1 MLPNLAALSL
11 VATGAKDDVNA
22 KRQKTL
28 EEAWEEAEEEQEM
41 EEALAP
47 ALAELRAK
55 AEALRENYRA
65 EKRAAPVRKEVFDKE
80 DLVREILS
88 ALRNDTIDGWEICQM
103 VGRWCSLD
111 KARRAACDN
120 AFWDEM
126 SQRIWGEAPKQLF
139 GAAFI
144 TPRNRFIW
152 TCDLERDIRR
162 GARKLTE
169 DNRYANVKRFVLA
182 AIAGS
187 GHSAYKVLSHASE
200 ALRDD
205 EDVVRAAVRKNA
217 LALQYASPRLQA
229 LGKQF
234 LEVDPREMSWVDWSN
249 QGHGLDPTEFQLKW
263 ATAVLLLLL
272 TDDWDKLS
280 VKKIARRL
288 MEDAEFYAHRPELKR
303 LVDAVLKY
311 TLRLRAE
318 GAVYYQNNA
327 Y

>member
-11 VATGAKDDVNA
+11 VATGAKDDVNT

-28 EEAWEEAEEEQEM
+28 LDAWEEAEEEREM

-47 ALAELRAK
+47 KMAELRK
-55 AEALRENYRA
+55 NYQE

-88 ALRNDTIDGWEICQM
+88 ALRNDDIDGWEICQM
-103 VGRWCSLD
+103 VARWCGLD
-111 KARRAACDN
+111 KARRAVCDN

-126 SQRIWGEAPKQLF
+126 GQRIFGGAPKR
-139 GAAFI
+139 I
-144 TPRNRFIW
+144 YSVHHSTPQQRFRW
-152 TCDLERDIRR
+152 TCQAEHDIRR

-182 AIAGS
+182 AIHAS
-187 GHSAYKVLSHASE
+187 DDSAYKVLSLASE
-200 ALRDD
+200 PLRDD

-217 LALQYASPRLQA
+217 LAFQYASPRLKA

-234 LEVDPREMSWVDWSN
+234 VELDPLEVNWVTN
-249 QGHGLDPTEFQLKW
+249 DPTEFQLEW
-263 ATAVLLLLL
+263 GTDVLLLLL
-272 TDDWDKLS
+272 TGNWDDLT
-280 VKKIARRL
+280 VNVMRRRL
-288 MEDAEFYAHRPELKR
+288 MSDAEFYAHREEFKR
-303 LVDAVLKY
+303 LVDAVVKHM
-311 TLRLRAE
+311 LRLRAE

>member
-11 VATGAKDDVNA
+11 VATGAKDDANT

-28 EEAWEEAEEEQEM
+28 LDAWEEADEEREM

-47 ALAELRAK
+47 KMAE
-55 AEALRENYRA
+55 LRENYRQ
-65 EKRAAPVRKEVFDKE
+65 EKRAARVRKEVFDKD

-88 ALRNDTIDGWEICQM
+88 ALRNDDIDGWEICKM
-103 VGRWCSLD
+103 VGRWCGLD

-162 GARKLTE
+162 GARNLTD

-187 GHSAYKVLSHASE
+187 DDSAYKVLSHASE

-205 EDVVRAAVRKNA
+205 KDVVRAAVRKNA

-229 LGKQF
+229 LGKQL
-234 LEVDPREMSWVDWSN
+234 LEVELPLLLSWEDWSTME
-249 QGHGLDPTEFQLKW
+249 PTEFQLKW
-263 ATAVLLLLL
+263 ATDVLLLLL
-272 TDDWDKLS
+272 MNDWGKLT
-280 VKKIARRL
+280 VRKIAKRL
-288 MEDAEFYAHRPELKR
+288 MEDAEFYAHKPELKR
-303 LVDAVLKY
+303 LVDAAMKY

-318 GAVYYQNNA
+318 GAVIY
-327 Y
+327 

>member
-11 VATGAKDDVNA
+11 VATGAKDDVNT

-28 EEAWEEAEEEQEM
+28 LDAWEEAEEEREM

-47 ALAELRAK
+47 KMAELRK
-55 AEALRENYRA
+55 NYQEER
-65 EKRAAPVRKEVFDKE
+65 RAAPVRNEVFDKD

-88 ALRNDTIDGWEICQM
+88 ALRNDDIDGWEICKM
-103 VGRWCSLD
+103 VGRWCGLD

-144 TPRNRFIW
+144 TARNRFIW
-152 TCDLERDIRR
+152 TCDVERDIRR
-162 GARKLTE
+162 GARKLP
-169 DNRYANVKRFVLA
+169 DDRYANVKRFVLA
-182 AIAGS
+182 AIHAS
-187 GHSAYKVLSHASE
+187 DISAYKVLSLASE

-205 EDVVRAAVRKNA
+205 EDVVRAAVGKNA

-234 LEVDPREMSWVDWSN
+234 LEVDPLAMSWMDWRTN
-249 QGHGLDPTEFQLKW
+249 DPTEFQLEW
-263 ATAVLLLLL
+263 ATDVVLLLLM
-272 TDDWDKLS
+272 DDWDKLT
-280 VKKIARRL
+280 VRKIAKRL
-288 MEDAEFYAHRPELKR
+288 MEDAEFYAHKPEFKR
-303 LVDAVLKY
+303 LVDAAMKY

>member
-1 MLPNLAALSL
+1 MLPNLEALSL
-11 VATGAKDDVNA
+11 VATGAKDDVDA

-28 EEAWEEAEEEQEM
+28 LDAWEEAEEEREM

-47 ALAELRAK
+47 KMAELRK
-55 AEALRENYRA
+55 NYQE

-88 ALRNDTIDGWEICQM
+88 ALRNDDIDGWDICKM
-103 VGRWCSLD
+103 VARWCGLD

-126 SQRIWGEAPKQLF
+126 GQRIFGGAPKR
-139 GAAFI
+139 I
-144 TPRNRFIW
+144 YSVDHSTPQQRFRW
-152 TCDLERDIRR
+152 TCQAEHDIRR

-182 AIAGS
+182 AIHAS
-187 GHSAYKVLSHASE
+187 DDSAYKVLSLASE

-217 LALQYASPRLQA
+217 LAFQYASPRLKA

-234 LEVDPREMSWVDWSN
+234 VELDPLEIPWRTN
-249 QGHGLDPTEFQLKW
+249 DPTEFQLEW
-263 ATAVLLLLL
+263 GTDVLLLLL
-272 TDDWDKLS
+272 GDDWDNLT
-280 VKKIARRL
+280 VNVMRRRL
-288 MEDAEFYAHRPELKR
+288 MSDAEFYAHREEFKR
-303 LVDAVLKY
+303 LVDAVVKHM
-311 TLRLRAE
+311 LRLRAE